1 MFTGI
6 CAHRGDSSRFRE
18 NTLPAIESAID
29 AGAQFV
35 EIDVRVTADGE
46 VVVIHD
52 ATLERLWDIPVPV
65 AGMSLAAICE
75 IGDRDHR
82 PPLLSEVLEL
92 FGEQTRSTLL
102 IDMDHAAPA
111 APAQQVVATSG
122 VRVAWCGDLE
132 GMFVIRALDQKAE
145 IWMPWRTSASPI
157 LADIRELAPSHIN
170 VNGYLVSAE
179 LVEDVHSLGCKI
191 AVWTVDEERDMR
203 RAIDLGVDTVTTNQL
218 TRLKRIVAD
227 RPGVSVDSG
236 QGG

>member
-18 NTLPAIESAID
+18 NTLPAIESAIE

-35 EIDVRVTADGE
+35 EIDVRITADGE

-52 ATLERLWDIPVPV
+52 ETLERLWGIPMPV
-65 AGMSLAAICE
+65 VGVSVAAIRE
-75 IGDRDHR
+75 IGDRDNR
-82 PPLLSEVLEL
+82 PPLLSDVLEL

-145 IWMPWRTSASPI
+145 IWMPWRKSASPT

-170 VNGYLVSAE
+170 VNGHLVSAE
-179 LVEDVHSLGCKI
+179 MVEDVHSLGCKI

-203 RAIDLGVDTVTTNQL
+203 LGIELGVDTVTTNQL
-218 TRLKRIVAD
+218 TRLKRIVAE
-227 RPGVSVDSG
+227 RPG
-236 QGG
+236 